1 MSFVGFQLASHP
13 DVQAKLR
20 NEVMSVLDKYDGVI
34 TYDALKDMTYMDQVI
49 SESQRII
56 PTVGYLIKNCTEEIE
71 LKGSDGLAC
80 HIQPG
85 TQILIPVHG
94 LQEDPRYW
102 ERPEVFDPER
112 FGPERKYNIERFAFL
127 PFGEGPRMCVGMRMA
142 QLQIKACLAMFLRK
156 YSLELSPKTRT
167 PLKMIPST
175 FLNAADGGLWAYIR
189 PIH

>member
-1 MSFVGFQLASHP
+1 MAELERMEGSKIDLDVLASHAFSFFIDGYETSGTVLSFAGFQLASHP

-49 SESQRII
+49 SESQRIV
-56 PTVGYLIKNCTEEIE
+56 PPLGFMTKNCTEEIE
-71 LKGSDGLAC
+71 LRGSDGLAC

-112 FGPERKYNIERFAFL
+112 FGPERKHSIERFAFL
-127 PFGEGPRMCVGMRMA
+127 PFG
-142 QLQIKACLAMFLRK
+142 
-156 YSLELSPKTRT
+156 
-167 PLKMIPST
+167 
-175 FLNAADGGLWAYIR
+175 
-189 PIH
+189 